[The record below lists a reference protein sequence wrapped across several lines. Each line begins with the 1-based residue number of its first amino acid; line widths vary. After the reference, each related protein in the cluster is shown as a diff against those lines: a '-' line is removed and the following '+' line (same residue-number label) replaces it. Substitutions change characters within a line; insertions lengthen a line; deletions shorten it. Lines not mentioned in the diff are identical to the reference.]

1 MTGFT
6 AQNRVVLALVAAA
19 IMTITLVSSPAPARA
34 EGTGSPIADAALRH
48 LDTYGGQCWTFMQQ
62 VVAEATGIRVTGP
75 GYRQGYLNAGAIEV
89 SADEAVAGDIIQ
101 IASDAN
107 PGWGSYP
114 GLHTA
119 IVLKNLGGGR
129 FDAIDS
135 NQNWDEWVRLRPNY
149 DPYASAARNG
159 LQVHIY
165 RMPGGSAG
173 DTPISFKLAD
183 GTPATVAAG
192 GDCLNLRSAP
202 GLSSGRLGCVPAGS
216 TVSITGDSV
225 VADGYTWVPVD
236 TPRGTGWVAADFL
249 QVSQAAAASAPADLA
264 PAATAPAAVAAA
276 PAPAVEAASAS
287 APGHEESVVGKW
299 IHVDY
304 SGGCLR
310 LRSGA
315 GLGGGIV
322 TCLAA
327 GTAVQVTLPDSIY
340 TDGYAWVFVRTEA
353 GLEGWVASEFLVE

>member
-6 AQNRVVLALVAAA
+6 AQNRVALALVAVA
-19 IMTITLVSSPAPARA
+19 IMTVTLVSSPTQARA

-48 LDTYGGQCWTFMQQ
+48 LDTHGGQCWTFMQQ
-62 VVAEATGIRVTGP
+62 VVAEATGIRVGGP

-89 SADEAVAGDIIQ
+89 SAAEAAAGDIIQ
-101 IASDAN
+101 IASDSD

-135 NQNWDEWVRLRPNY
+135 NQDWDEWVNLRPNY
-149 DPYASAARNG
+149 DPYAAAARHG

-165 RMPGGSAG
+165 RFSGGSAG
-173 DTPISFKLAD
+173 ATPVSFQLAD
-183 GTPATVAAG
+183 GTPAIVATG
-192 GDCLNLRSAP
+192 GDCLNLRTAP
-202 GLSSGRLGCVPAGS
+202 GLSAGRLGCVPAGS
-216 TVSITGDSV
+216 SVSITGDSV

-236 TPRGTGWVAADFL
+236 TARGTGWVAADFL
-249 QVSQAAAASAPADLA
+249 QVSQVAAASAPADVA
-264 PAATAPAAVAAA
+264 PPAAAPAAVAAEPP
-276 PAPAVEAASAS
+276 PAPAE
-287 APGHEESVVGKW
+287 EESVVGKW
-299 IHVDY
+299 IHVDS

-310 LRSGA
+310 LRSDA
-315 GLGGGIV
+315 GLGGAII

-327 GTAVQVTLPDSIY
+327 GTPVQVTLPDSIY
-340 TDGYAWVFVRTEA
+340 TGGYAWVYVRTRA